1 MWLKLRVG
9 VSDHCQRFGN
19 CLGLPIPARR
29 MDYCF
34 ARPLQYCARD
44 IGLGIFVKTS
54 TKSRPAYDEK
64 LV

>member
-1 MWLKLRVG
+1 VWREFGVS
-9 VSDHCQRFGN
+9 VSDHCQRFDICFG
-19 CLGLPIPARR
+19 PAIQARR
-29 MDYCF
+29 NHCF
-34 ARPLQYCARD
+34 ARPLQYRARD